1 MASVFRLRDSFVPIR
16 GLRKSFNS
24 KGLVLQMKWSF
35 MSLTLRDAQH
45 LSWKT
50 LKKLEIVDE
59 KRAALVSTSDA
70 LVKKAVEIA
79 QKMKKLE
86 DSEADKEGK
95 IEAGTLLSQ
104 LLLTAFVLAEH
115 SGIELE
121 DSFMQNV
128 DEIILGFVS

>member
-1 MASVFRLRDSFVPIR
+1 
-16 GLRKSFNS
+16 
-24 KGLVLQMKWSF
+24 MKWSF

-45 LSWKT
+45 LSMKT

-59 KRAALVSTSDA
+59 NRAALVSTSDA

-86 DSEADKEGK
+86 DSEAGKEGK
-95 IEAGTLLSQ
+95 IDVCTLLSQ
-104 LLLTAFVLAEH
+104 LLFTAFVLAEH

-121 DSFMQNV
+121 DSFLQTV

>member
-86 DSEADKEGK
+86 DSEAGKEGK
-95 IEAGTLLSQ
+95 IEVGTLLSQ
-104 LLLTAFVLAEH
+104 LLFTAFVLAEH